1 MLAGVCACRC
11 VYDSKR
17 LRQGRWIELE
27 RTIIKLFEK
36 ARENVS
42 FSLKERKRGRGT
54 EEERNRE
61 KDVDVEKDSEVVGTD
76 CKQTSACV

>member
-1 MLAGVCACRC
+1 MCACGC
-11 VYDSKR
+11 VYDSNR
-17 LRQGRWIELE
+17 LRQGRWKELE
-27 RTIIKLFEK
+27 RMIIKLFER